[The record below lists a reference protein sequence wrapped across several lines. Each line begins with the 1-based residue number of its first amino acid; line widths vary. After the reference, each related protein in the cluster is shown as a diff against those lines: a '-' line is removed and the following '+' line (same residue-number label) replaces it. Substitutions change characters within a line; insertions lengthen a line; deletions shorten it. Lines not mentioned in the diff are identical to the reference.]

1 MMDGEYK
8 NKIKVVV
15 LLSILTGMKVIVNN
29 FDNRRGSDRSE

>member
-8 NKIKVVV
+8 NKIKKIVF
-15 LLSILTGMKVIVNN
+15 LSILTGMKVIGKN